1 MLGSGGK
8 SMTASV
14 PMVFRTAVRDDR
26 GRTAGVGHHKH
37 SRVKSLIR
45 GHSQFLS
52 LNHHGEIS
60 ILRRPGAIG
69 PFDISYIFLKV
80 LTRATRVLVWR
91 FQSRHEGLVE
101 MPVKIT
107 LTLEDK
113 VGDAIAAAFDRV
125 ADRDAA
131 CQLFAELS
139 VRHFHEWITGARRY
153 RSLTEQHAAWI
164 EDLYATMLPPTEGPS
179 VDRLYNS
186 FNMPYGQAA
195 YIARTLADKLLAK
208 WRKQALLDLRDDIN
222 IAWPTAEKHIKKNEL
237 DRVVIVRTSKLA
249 ARELQRLCGEI
260 WRKDKS
266 FVSPVPKG
274 SLGEQ
279 RTLEIQA
286 DSLRMLRDTLKAA
299 R

>member
-1 MLGSGGK
+1 
-8 SMTASV
+8 
-14 PMVFRTAVRDDR
+14 
-26 GRTAGVGHHKH
+26 
-37 SRVKSLIR
+37 
-45 GHSQFLS
+45 
-52 LNHHGEIS
+52 
-60 ILRRPGAIG
+60 
-69 PFDISYIFLKV
+69 
-80 LTRATRVLVWR
+80 
-91 FQSRHEGLVE
+91 

-107 LTLEDK
+107 LMLEDD

-222 IAWPTAEKHIKKNEL
+222 IAWPTAEKHIKKMNS
-237 DRVVIVRTSKLA
+237 T
-249 ARELQRLCGEI
+249 
-260 WRKDKS
+260 
-266 FVSPVPKG
+266 G
-274 SLGEQ
+274 SL
-279 RTLEIQA
+279 
-286 DSLRMLRDTLKAA
+286 SCA
-299 R
+299 RLN

>member
-1 MLGSGGK
+1 M
-8 SMTASV
+8 
-14 PMVFRTAVRDDR
+14 R
-26 GRTAGVGHHKH
+26 
-37 SRVKSLIR
+37 
-45 GHSQFLS
+45 FLS
-52 LNHHGEIS
+52 
-60 ILRRPGAIG
+60 RR
-69 PFDISYIFLKV
+69 
-80 LTRATRVLVWR
+80 
-91 FQSRHEGLVE
+91 EGVVE

-107 LTLEDK
+107 LTVKDD
-113 VGDAIAAAFDRV
+113 VGNAIAAAFDRV
-125 ADRDAA
+125 ADRDTA

-153 RSLTEQHAAWI
+153 RSLTEQHTAWV

-195 YIARTLADKLLAK
+195 YIARTLADKLLTK
-208 WRKQALLDLRDDIN
+208 WRKQALLDLREDIN

-249 ARELQRLCGEI
+249 ARELQRLCDGI

-286 DSLRMLRDTLKAA
+286 NSLRMLRDTLKAA